1 MTHIQVSK
9 FLSILWIFLVFWK
22 LLLLRCC
29 RIIYQTQPTFEMTPG
44 FKPFTI
50 SILFSSM
57 PCRLLR
63 SIAWEK
69 VKQLTFGDAT
79 TGFPAK
85 WRPRNE
91 CRNSILMT
99 LHYPELGIASDWSC
113 RVGKKFK
120 IQPIRSTTQI
130 WVVMRHQYGISVL
143 VSQTSFGGETSGS
156 VAKCRLFYQ
165 AKRSTKT
172 FTGSNV
178 KQTIR
183 HLNYELEDCSLFYK
197 LLLSGRSI

>member
-1 MTHIQVSK
+1 
-9 FLSILWIFLVFWK
+9 
-22 LLLLRCC
+22 
-29 RIIYQTQPTFEMTPG
+29 
-44 FKPFTI
+44 
-50 SILFSSM
+50 
-57 PCRLLR
+57 
-63 SIAWEK
+63 
-69 VKQLTFGDAT
+69 
-79 TGFPAK
+79 
-85 WRPRNE
+85 
-91 CRNSILMT
+91 MT

-197 LLLSGRSI
+197 LLLSGRYI